1 MPTQV
6 RNRALGRTYSLS
18 RLVAAV
24 LPFCTLPVPDELGP
38 GLWYLGCAV
47 LIALMSV
54 AVAALGPRTNAAPL
68 EWI

>member
-24 LPFCTLPVPDELGP
+24 LPFCTLPVLDELGP

-47 LIALMSV
+47 LALMSV
-54 AVAALGPRTNAAPL
+54 AVAALGPRTNAAPF
-68 EWI
+68 EGI